1 MGFLNKLFGK
11 GTEETDWGQLESED
25 AVEEVFAASEG
36 RIQLIL
42 KHSQSCAVSF
52 FAKQNLDSV
61 PLEEWPEMD
70 RSMVEVV
77 RFRPISQYIAQK
89 TSVRHESP
97 QVLVIANGEVIFHAS
112 HSEVNK
118 VNIQQ
123 AYKKALA
130 LL

>member
-1 MGFLNKLFGK
+1 M
-11 GTEETDWGQLESED
+11 GQLESED

-77 RFRPISQYIAQK
+77 RFRTVSQYLAQK
-89 TSVRHESP
+89 TGVRHESP
-97 QVLVIANGEVIFHAS
+97 QVLVIANGEVIFHSS

-118 VNIQQ
+118 MNIQQ
-123 AYKKALA
+123 AYEKALGQ
-130 LL
+130 L